1 MKKFIAFIL
10 AMVMIMSV
18 LTGCGNVGGVSGG
31 MPAEFEEAGY
41 TQEEYDAMS
50 DEMKQA
56 LRDELGIKI
65 DLEEN
70 KETQKPTP
78 TQKPAGATV
87 ADVENGGSYV
97 VTVGDGW
104 NYVQLCY
111 EDGKLV
117 SITTHFQKNDLEE
130 PEIETVTGD
139 AVKDYGLY
147 FIDYTQPA
155 SVVVKALEDNGF
167 NGVSVKKAQ

>member
-1 MKKFIAFIL
+1 MKKLLCTLI
-10 AMVMIMSV
+10 AMVMIFA
-18 LTGCGNVGGVSGG
+18 LTACGNVGSISGS

-56 LRDELGIKI
+56 LRDELGVKI
-65 DLEEN
+65 NLEEN
-70 KETQKPTP
+70 KETPKPTE
-78 TQKPAGATV
+78 KPKGATV

-104 NYVQLCY
+104 NYVELHY

-117 SITTHFQKNDLEE
+117 SITTHFQKNDEEE

-147 FIDYTQPA
+147 FIDYTDSP
-155 SVVVKALEDNGF
+155 SKVVQALQDNGF
-167 NGVSVKKAQ
+167 NGVRVKRVQ

>member
-1 MKKFIAFIL
+1 MKKLLCTLI
-10 AMVMIMSV
+10 AMVMIFA
-18 LTGCGNVGGVSGG
+18 LTACGNVGGISGG

-56 LRDELGIKI
+56 LRDELGVKI
-65 DLEEN
+65 NLEEN
-70 KETQKPTP
+70 KETPKPTE
-78 TQKPAGATV
+78 KPKGATV

-104 NYVQLCY
+104 NYVELHY

-117 SITTHFQKNDLEE
+117 SITTHFQKNDEEE
-130 PEIETVTGD
+130 PEIETITGD
-139 AVKDYGLY
+139 AIKDYGLY

-155 SVVVKALEDNGF
+155 STVVQALQDNGF

>member
-1 MKKFIAFIL
+1 MKKIIAFIL
-10 AMVMIMSV
+10 AMVMMMSV
-18 LTGCGNVGGVSGG
+18 FTACGNVGSVSGG

-56 LRDELGIKI
+56 LRDELGVKI
-65 DLEEN
+65 NLEEN
-70 KETQKPTP
+70 KEEAPKPTE
-78 TQKPAGATV
+78 KPKAATI

-104 NYVQLCY
+104 NYVELHY

-117 SITTHFQKNDLEE
+117 SITTHFQKNDEE
-130 PEIETVTGD
+130 DPEIETVTGD

-147 FIDYTQPA
+147 FIDYTDTP
-155 SVVVKALEDNGF
+155 SKVVQALQDNGF
-167 NGVSVKKAQ
+167 NGVRVKRVQ

>member
-1 MKKFIAFIL
+1 MKKLLCTLI
-10 AMVMIMSV
+10 AMVMIFA
-18 LTGCGNVGGVSGG
+18 LTACGNVGGISGG

-56 LRDELGIKI
+56 LRDELGVKI
-65 DLEEN
+65 NLEEN
-70 KETQKPTP
+70 KETPKPTE
-78 TQKPAGATV
+78 KPKGATV

-97 VTVGDGW
+97 ITVGDGW
-104 NYVQLCY
+104 NYVELHY

-117 SITTHFQKNDLEE
+117 SITTHFQKNDEEE

-147 FIDYTQPA
+147 FIDYTESP
-155 SVVVKALEDNGF
+155 STVVKALQDNGF
-167 NGVSVKKAQ
+167 DGVRVKKVQ

>member
-1 MKKFIAFIL
+1 MKKLLCTLI
-10 AMVMIMSV
+10 AMVMIFA
-18 LTGCGNVGGVSGG
+18 LTACGNVGSISGS

-56 LRDELGIKI
+56 LRDELGVKI
-65 DLEEN
+65 NLEEN
-70 KETQKPTP
+70 KETPKPTE
-78 TQKPAGATV
+78 KPKGATV

-104 NYVQLCY
+104 NYVELHY

-117 SITTHFQKNDLEE
+117 SITTHFQKNDEEE

-147 FIDYTQPA
+147 FIDYTESP
-155 SVVVKALEDNGF
+155 STVVKALQDNGF
-167 NGVSVKKAQ
+167 DGVRVKKVQ